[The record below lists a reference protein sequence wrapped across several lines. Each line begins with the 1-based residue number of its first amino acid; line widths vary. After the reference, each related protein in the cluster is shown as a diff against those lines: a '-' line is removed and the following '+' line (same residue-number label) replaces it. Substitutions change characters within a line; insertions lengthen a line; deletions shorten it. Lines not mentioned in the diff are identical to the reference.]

1 VGIEKGSVSMADFT
15 TPEYLAECAR
25 EEAFGIWLIRIT
37 VLPDG
42 RPATGPC
49 EMPKMQWYGTREEII
64 KRIKQKFKGYTLE
77 IAREYQDSL
86 GRIIKKR
93 RGKWESV

>member
-1 VGIEKGSVSMADFT
+1 MEDHG
-15 TPEYLAECAR
+15 L
-25 EEAFGIWLIRIT
+25 WLIRII

-42 RPATGPC
+42 RQAIGPC

-64 KRIKQKFKGYTLE
+64 KRIKRKFKEYTLE

-86 GRIIKKR
+86 GRVIKKR
-93 RGKWESV
+93 RGKWEAI